1 MNILQ
6 NRKDNIKSAAK
17 SAVDLFTKA
26 VTSLEKVNEQAIAL
40 ATENEVKITALQ
52 TDNNELNVVVKKNQ
66 KIIQNITK
74 ILED

>member
-1 MNILQ
+1 MNVLQ
-6 NRKDNIKSAAK
+6 NRKDSIKSAAK

-26 VTSLEKVNEQAIAL
+26 VTSLEKVNAQAIAL